1 VSVLRLY
8 FDEDTMDWDVIHALR
23 SRDVEI
29 ASPSEAGLLNAN
41 DETQLSFAT
50 SRGYAIYTF
59 NVGDYCRLHAE
70 WLRAGREH
78 AGIIIGAQQ
87 KFSVGEQ
94 VRRIL
99 RLRAE
104 MSGAAMRSQLEY
116 LSRWG

>member
-8 FDEDTMDWDVIHALR
+8 FDEDTMDWDVIRALR
-23 SRDVEI
+23 IRDVEI
-29 ASPSEAGLLNAN
+29 AIPSEAELLQAN
-41 DETQLSFAT
+41 DETQLSFAS

-59 NVGDYCRLHAE
+59 NVGDYCRLHSE

-78 AGIIIGAQQ
+78 AGIIIGA
-87 KFSVGEQ
+87 SVGEQ

-104 MSGAAMRSQLEY
+104 TSDAAMRNRLEY
-116 LSRWG
+116 LSNWG

>member
-1 VSVLRLY
+1 VSALRVY

-23 SRDVEI
+23 SRDVGI
-29 ASPSEAGLLNAN
+29 TTPSEAGLLNAN
-41 DETQLSFAT
+41 DETQLSFAA
-50 SRGYAIYTF
+50 SHGYAIYTF
-59 NVGDYCRLHAE
+59 NVGDDCRLHAE
-70 WLRAGREH
+70 WLRAEREH

-104 MSGAAMRSQLEY
+104 TSGDAMRNRLEY